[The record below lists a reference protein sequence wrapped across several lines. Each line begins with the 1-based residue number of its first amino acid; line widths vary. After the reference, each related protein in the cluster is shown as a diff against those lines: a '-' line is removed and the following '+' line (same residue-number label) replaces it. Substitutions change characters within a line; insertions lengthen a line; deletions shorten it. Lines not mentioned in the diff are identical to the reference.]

1 VADPVLSRLHLC
13 VSGTVQGVGF
23 RPFVHRLALELELGG
38 WVQNRSGTVWIALE
52 GDAAPLADFCARV
65 IRDAPPLARPQ
76 IQHQHSE
83 PLLIARRGFA
93 ILPSRSD
100 QIADIHLPADTHL
113 CADCRRELFDPQDRR
128 YRYPFIN
135 CTQCGPRY
143 TLIAGLPYD
152 RPRTSMAA
160 FPLCPAC
167 EAEYRDPHNRR
178 FHAEP
183 VACPACGP
191 QLAWRGATTAAREA
205 ALQAALG
212 ALRGGEIIAVRGV
225 GGYHLMTDACN
236 EDAVARLRL
245 RKQRPARPFAV
256 LFDERGEDG
265 AAMLRRFLQ
274 PSAEEL
280 RLLQSPQRPIVLA
293 AQAAP
298 ALLAASVAPGMPRI
312 GAMLPHSPLQALLS
326 EGFGGPLL
334 ATSGN
339 LSGEPICLDPHEAE
353 ARLGRIAD
361 GFLHHDRPIVRPAED
376 SVWQVFG
383 ERATPIRIGRGEAP
397 QAWRLAKPLAQ
408 PTLALG
414 GEQKVCIA
422 LGWGDRAVVSP
433 HIGDLAHPE
442 SLDWLARVVADFTRL
457 YQVAPRQIA
466 LDAHPQY
473 RSREWARATG
483 LPCIQIWHHHA
494 HVSALAAE
502 HPDVHQWLCLSW
514 DGVGL
519 GPDGSLWGGECLL
532 GAPGHW
538 QRVARLRPFRLPGGE
553 AASREGWRSAAGMLW
568 EAGRTAPH
576 WHPQIDTL
584 HAAWQR
590 GLNSPPTSAIGR
602 LFDGAAALLGICLE
616 ASFEGEGPMRL
627 QALAETVDHGP
638 RWPVVWRQ
646 NEGLWELDWASWL
659 DGLLDEHI
667 GKAHRAWALHDAL
680 ARALPA
686 LIERLALPQSLAL
699 GGCGGVFQNALLVS
713 RLAAQGLDVI
723 LPQRQPANDGGL
735 ALGQLIEV
743 SAGAPLTPCRA

>member
-1 VADPVLSRLHLC
+1 MPARLQLC

-23 RPFVHRLALELELGG
+23 RPFVHRLACELALGG
-38 WVQNRSGTVWIALE
+38 WVQNRSGTVWIELDGE
-52 GDAAPLADFCARV
+52 DAALAAFCVRV
-65 IRDAPPLARPQ
+65 IHDAPPLARPQ
-76 IQHQHSE
+76 IQHHHSE
-83 PLLIARRGFA
+83 PLAMARRGFA
-93 ILPSRSD
+93 ILPSSCD
-100 QIADIHLPADTHL
+100 EAADIHLPADTHL
-113 CADCRRELFDPQDRR
+113 CEDCRRELFDPRDRR

-143 TLIAGLPYD
+143 TLIASLPYD

-183 VACPACGP
+183 IACPTCGP
-191 QLAWRGATTAAREA
+191 QLSWRGTTTATRDA
-205 ALQAALG
+205 ALHAALG
-212 ALRGGEIIAVRGV
+212 ALREGGIIAVRGV
-225 GGYHLMTDACN
+225 GGYHLMADACN
-236 EDAVARLRL
+236 DVAVARLRQ

-256 LFDERGEDG
+256 LFDEDG
-265 AAMLRRFLQ
+265 DDGTAMLRRFLR

-280 RLLQSPQRPIVLA
+280 RLLRSPQRPVVLM
-293 AQAAP
+293 AQAEP
-298 ALLAASVAPGMPRI
+298 AGLAVCIAPGMPRI

-353 ARLGRIAD
+353 ARLGQIAD
-361 GFLHHDRPIVRPAED
+361 GFLHHDRPILRPAED
-376 SVWQVFG
+376 GVWQVLG
-383 ERATPIRIGRGEAP
+383 GQATPIRIGRGEAP

-457 YQVAPRQIA
+457 YEVEPRQIA
-466 LDAHPQY
+466 LDAHPHY
-473 RSREWARATG
+473 RSRQWASAVG
-483 LPCIQIWHHHA
+483 LPSTEVWHHHA
-494 HVSALAAE
+494 HASALAAE
-502 HPDVHQWLCLSW
+502 HPAIGHWLCLSW

-519 GPDGSLWGGECLL
+519 GPDGTLWGGECLL
-532 GAPGHW
+532 GAPGDW

-553 AASREGWRSAAGMLW
+553 AASREGWRSAAGLLW
-568 EAGRTAPH
+568 EAGRAAPR

-590 GLNSPPTSAIGR
+590 GLNSPLTSAIGR
-602 LFDGAAALLGICLE
+602 LFDAAAALLGICTN

-627 QALAETVDHGP
+627 QALAETVEDGP
-638 RWPVVWRQ
+638 HWPVVWAL
-646 NEGLWELDWASWL
+646 NDGLWELDWAAWL
-659 DGLLDEHI
+659 DGLLDEHV

-686 LIERLALPQSLAL
+686 LIERMALPQSLTL
-699 GGCGGVFQNALLVS
+699 GGCGGVFQNALLVA
-713 RLAAQGLDVI
+713 RFAAQGLAVK

-743 SAGAPLTPCRA
+743 AARGPLTPCRA